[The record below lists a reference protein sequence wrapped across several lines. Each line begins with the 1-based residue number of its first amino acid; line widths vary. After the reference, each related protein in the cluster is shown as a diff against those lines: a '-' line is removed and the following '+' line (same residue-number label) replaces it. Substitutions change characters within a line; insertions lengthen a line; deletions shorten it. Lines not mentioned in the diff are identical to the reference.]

1 MRTVG
6 MILIVV
12 LIASC
17 KEKPKNYTC
26 TCTFISQYGV
36 EQNSGIVNG
45 TNEEARNECAKH
57 QEMAQRHYH
66 RIGHVTCSV
75 R

>member
-1 MRTVG
+1 MKTVG

-12 LIASC
+12 IFASC
-17 KEKPKNYTC
+17 KEKPKNYT
-26 TCTFISQYGV
+26 
-36 EQNSGIVNG
+36 GIVNG
-45 TNEEARNECAKH
+45 TNEEARDECAKH

-66 RIGHVTCSV
+66 KIGHVTCSV

>member
-17 KEKPKNYTC
+17 KEKPKNY
-26 TCTFISQYGV
+26 
-36 EQNSGIVNG
+36 SGIVNG
-45 TNEEARNECAKH
+45 TNEEARDECAKS
-57 QEMAQRHYH
+57 QEMA
-66 RIGHVTCSV
+66 
-75 R
+75 